1 MGNKNSQ
8 LESPRRLEAGSENDA
23 LQAVEAYINEQAE
36 EGKELT
42 VDGVFQSLRGKPEFG
57 ELDDI
62 AVLRLL
68 ERLEQGGKVRFSGN
82 GRFKRV
88 VREEKVNDP
97 KGFYEKNNVKRS
109 DLADFAREV
118 LHFPYM
124 ASGITNDHYD
134 SELLRVVFD
143 EFQKYV
149 RLGANYTQPNTDH
162 WGNFPNDAILGDE
175 QAPNQDDEGIESAEE
190 QRPVENKSFFR
201 RIFRRKKPAQSVR
214 AKQSEVETRNFAD
227 IAAWKASRRGK
238 SFINSL
244 VELKG
249 DLDPGGQDLFDP
261 DNEKDIERA
270 MVAQEMFDT
279 HYSQVRNVFDRQL
292 EAMTGYSM
300 YDIFNLGPEGEK
312 MYEDFGKWVLRQSY
326 LDAGTS
332 QGSGR
337 LEKIMSL
344 EAQAQKNASFLA
356 TVVSTERLQELRNE
370 RDDWNS
376 AYKLVG
382 FESSEARQKLGA
394 AKPRGFFAEAR
405 GVQTARRYKVYV
417 REVEEDYNK
426 APQVKA
432 EIAKQRQQIIAE
444 LDSMNGLLD
453 AEGDKTSPASG
464 FAKML
469 RSMIAK
475 ISSTETSTLGKVTP
489 TERQQA
495 QQAEQV
501 LQAVKRLHAQREA
514 IGAPAYAFHEEQEPH
529 KADVEIRRLEQRVTR
544 LIQKEYAAALESK
557 IATRRAQSI
566 DDFKAETLAMV
577 ERLAGVL
584 TGPEARRKAIIALTE
599 TLEEKTK
606 SFAKTEQKG
615 AQLEV
620 LKELEKMIA
629 WLRKRAKS

>member
-1 MGNKNSQ
+1 MDTKKSQ
-8 LESPRRLEAGSENDA
+8 LESPRHLEAGVGNDA
-23 LQAVEAYINEQAE
+23 LQAVEACINEQAE

-42 VDGVFQSLRGKPEFG
+42 VDGVLESLRGKLEFG
-57 ELDDI
+57 DLTDI
-62 AVLRLL
+62 SVFNMIRAL
-68 ERLEQGGKVRFSGN
+68 EKAGKVRFIGN

-88 VREEKVNDP
+88 VREEKVNDSQ
-97 KGFYEKNNVKRS
+97 GFYERNNVKKS

-124 ASGITNDHYD
+124 ASGITNDDYD

-143 EFQKYV
+143 EFRKYV
-149 RLGANYTQPNTDH
+149 KQGVNYTQPNRDH
-162 WGNFPNDAILGDE
+162 WDNFPYNAILGDE
-175 QAPNQDDEGIESAEE
+175 QAPNQDDERIEFAEA
-190 QRPVENKSFFR
+190 QRPVEKKGFFSS
-201 RIFRRKKPAQSVR
+201 IFRRKKPAQSVR
-214 AKQSEVETRNFAD
+214 VEQPGVETRNPAD
-227 IAAWKASRRGK
+227 IAAWKVSRRGK

-249 DLDPGGQDLFDP
+249 DLAPGGQDLFDQ

-279 HYSQVRNVFDRQL
+279 HYFQVRNVFDRQL

-300 YDIFNLGPEGEK
+300 YEIFNLGPEGEK
-312 MYEDFGKWVLRQSY
+312 LYEDFGKWVLRQSY

-356 TVVSTERLQELRNE
+356 TVVSTERLQELRDR
-370 RDDWNS
+370 RDEWNR

-382 FESSEARQKLGA
+382 FESSKARQKLGEA
-394 AKPRGFFAEAR
+394 NPRGFFAEAR
-405 GVQTARRYKVYV
+405 GVQTARRYKEYV
-417 REVEEDYNK
+417 REVEENYNK

-432 EIAKQRQQIIAE
+432 EIAKQRNQIIAE
-444 LDSMNGLLD
+444 LASMNGLLD
-453 AEGDKTSPASG
+453 AESDKTSPASG

-469 RSMIAK
+469 RSMIDK
-475 ISSTETSTLGKVTP
+475 ISSTETSTPGEVTQ

-495 QQAEQV
+495 EQAEKV
-501 LQAVKRLHAQREA
+501 LQAVKRLQVQRQA

-529 KADVEIRRLEQRVTR
+529 KADVEIRRLEQRVTQ

-557 IATRRAQSI
+557 IATGRAKSI
-566 DDFKAETLAMV
+566 ADFKAETLAMV

-584 TGPEARRKAIIALTE
+584 TGPEAGRKAIIALTE

-606 SFAKTEQKG
+606 SFAKTEPKG
-615 AQLEV
+615 AKLEV
-620 LKELEKMIA
+620 FNELEKMIA
-629 WLRKRAKS
+629 LLRKRARP